1 MISKTT
7 AIVAIAL
14 IIILACAIYGDEA
27 RSVESLMSIPTGYPI
42 DSTVATTLN
51 WTILPVAVPSTSPMI
66 LPTDISLYSLYGY
79 GLWQFGAGLD
89 YVKRL
94 DLMPSSY
101 TGASVTKKANLLHFF
116 AMTDIHIT
124 DEETPAGACEV
135 GYKGGNS
142 SGYASVMLYSTQVLD
157 AAIQTVNAIHKTDP
171 FDFGIG
177 IGDAINNTQYN
188 ELRWYIDVFDGKVIT
203 PDSGDKD
210 DPVPGPLN
218 DYQDSFKAAGLDKSI
233 PWYQTLGNHDH
244 FGMGGY
250 PVTDAIRQVYT
261 GLDMLNMGNIFTD
274 PAGVNATGYYMG
286 AIDGRTPLGTVY
298 GAGPLADFPNG
309 IPQVL
314 SADPDRRSLTRK
326 EWMNEFFTT
335 SSMPVGHGFSQAN
348 VDDDFACYTFE
359 PKSDVP
365 IRVIVLDDTQ
375 KDEDFDVRGH
385 GYLDAERYVWLIN
398 ELDKGQAEGKLMII
412 SAHIPLLLM
421 GFPPKKNSVVNS
433 RQLLTK
439 LSSYSNLI
447 LWIAGHRH
455 RNVITP
461 RPSIDPAYSGP
472 QYGFWEVETASLR
485 DFPQQFR
492 TFNIVRNSDNTISIF
507 TTDVDPAVKAGSP
520 AAISRSYAVASMQI
534 FHEQSFLPPSEAYN
548 AELVKQL
555 DPQLFDSIAPTV
567 AITNPTTAAAIARN
581 CPTLTMSGTASDN
594 KGVASLTWA
603 NSANSKTGDCNYDGT
618 SWSVEKIS
626 LVKGENPITI
636 TASDAA
642 GNKSTAIIKVTYVNS
657 VPGTAWKGLAMVS
670 LPIIPDQ
677 SNPMYEVRFYEDGW
691 CSFIPNLNEYS
702 VYPDTRCWLQPAENT
717 PGRGFWARFQS
728 AAIPYGNIPDQTQ
741 PVSIHLL
748 PGWNLIGNPF
758 VSAVKWDLNAIRVQE
773 SDSGAVPLKSAGSL
787 VCSYAWG
794 WNQSTTNPNTGS
806 YDLIYDAAAMLGVTS
821 TLTSWQGYWIKAFK
835 ECNLILPAPITRVT
849 TGRKT
854 SKR

>member
-1 MISKTT
+1 MTTKTSTILVMI
-7 AIVAIAL
+7 L
-14 IIILACAIYGDEA
+14 IFGLTCAIYGDDTG
-27 RSVESLMSIPTGYPI
+27 SIKSLMSIPTSYPI
-42 DSTVATTLN
+42 DSTVATTHDF
-51 WTILPVAVPSTSPMI
+51 TVLPVAVPSTSPMI
-66 LPTDISLYSLYGY
+66 LPTDIPLYNQYGY
-79 GLWQFGAGLD
+79 GIWQFGAGLD

-101 TGASVTKKANLLHFF
+101 TGASVTQKADLLHFF
-116 AMTDIHIT
+116 TVTDIHIT

-142 SGYASVMLYSTQVLD
+142 SGYASNMLYTTQVLD
-157 AAIQTVNAIHKTDP
+157 AAIQTVNAIHKKDP

-177 IGDAINNTQYN
+177 LGDAINNTQYN
-188 ELRWYIDVFDGKVIT
+188 EVRWYIDIFDGKVIT

-218 DYQDSFKAAGLDKSI
+218 DYQDSFKSAGLDKSI

-244 FGMGGY
+244 FGMGVY
-250 PVTDAIRQVYT
+250 PVTDAIRQTYI
-261 GLDMLNMGNIFTD
+261 GLDILNMGNVFTD
-274 PAGVNATGYYMG
+274 PAGLNATGYYMG
-286 AIDGRTPLGTVY
+286 SIDGRTPFGTVF
-298 GAGPLADFPNG
+298 GAGPVADFPNG

-314 SADPDRRSLTRK
+314 SADPDRRSLTSK

-335 SSMPVGHGFSQAN
+335 STLPAGHGFSQAN

-375 KDEDFDVRGH
+375 KDDDFDLRGH
-385 GYLDAERYVWLIN
+385 AYLDAERYAWLVN
-398 ELDKGQAEGKLMII
+398 ELNKGQAEGKLMII

-421 GFPPKKNSVVNS
+421 GFPPTTNSVVNS
-433 RQLLTK
+433 RQFLTK

-447 LWIAGHRH
+447 LWVTGHRH

-472 QYGFWEVETASLR
+472 EYAFWEVETASLR

-520 AAISRSYAVASMQI
+520 AAISRSYAIASSQI
-534 FHEQSFLPPSEAYN
+534 FNQQSFLPPSEGYN

-555 DPQLFDSIAPTV
+555 DPQFFDITAPTV
-567 AITNPTTAAAIARN
+567 AITTPTTAATIARN
-581 CPTLTMSGTASDN
+581 CSTLTMSGTASDN

-603 NSANSKTGDCNYDGT
+603 NSANSKTGDCDYDGT

-642 GNKSTAIIKVTYVNS
+642 GNTAMATITVTYINS

-677 SNPMYEVRFYEDGW
+677 TDPKFATRFYEDGW
-691 CSFIPNLNEYS
+691 CSFIPSLNEYS

-728 AAIPYGNIPDQTQ
+728 AAIPYGNVPDQTQ
-741 PVSIHLL
+741 PVTIHLL
-748 PGWNLIGNPF
+748 SGWNLIGNPF
-758 VSAVKWDLNAIRVQE
+758 ISDVKWDLNAIKVQE
-773 SDSGAVPLKSAGSL
+773 SGAAAVILKNAESL
-787 VCSYAWG
+787 VASYAWG
-794 WNQSTTNPNTGS
+794 WSQNTSDPSTGS
-806 YDLIYDAAAMLGVTS
+806 YDLIYDATIMPSVTS
-821 TLTSWQGYWIKAFK
+821 TLTPWKGYWIKAIK
-835 ECNLILPAPITRVT
+835 ECNLILPAPITTNTISRSI
-849 TGRKT
+849 RK
-854 SKR
+854 R